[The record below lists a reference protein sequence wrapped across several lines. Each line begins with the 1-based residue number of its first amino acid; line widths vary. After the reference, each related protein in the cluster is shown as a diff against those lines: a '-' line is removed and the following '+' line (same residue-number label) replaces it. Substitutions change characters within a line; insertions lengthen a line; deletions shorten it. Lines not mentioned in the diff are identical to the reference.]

1 VFSWDEFYE
10 VGLGIL
16 SINRTE
22 FMLMT
27 PRELEMAHSGYRKRK
42 EEDWEMVRY
51 GSYYS
56 MILHAKKDSLE
67 LKDVFIPPDSIGKKR
82 KTLTPDMMMKVTK
95 IKKEDG

>member
-1 VFSWDEFYE
+1 LGWNEFYE
-10 VGLGIL
+10 IGLGVLAISL
-16 SINRTE
+16 SE

-27 PRELEMAHSGYRKRK
+27 PYELECAYLGYRNRK

-51 GSYYS
+51 SSYYS

-67 LKDVFIPPDSIGKKR
+67 LKDVFIPSDAIGKKK

-95 IKKEDG
+95 INKEDG